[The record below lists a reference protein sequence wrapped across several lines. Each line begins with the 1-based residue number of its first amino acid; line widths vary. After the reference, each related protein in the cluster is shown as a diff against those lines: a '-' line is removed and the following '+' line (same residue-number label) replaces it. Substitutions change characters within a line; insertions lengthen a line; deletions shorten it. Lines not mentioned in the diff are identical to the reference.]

1 MEEDQFIEALIKCA
15 AKAQEICKKQGIQN
29 VNDYMTQMA
38 DEKALEMLN
47 KKVEIGINETL
58 KPYGVT
64 FKRFKEINAGYNSD
78 EIMRRLYTEHEKEK
92 R

>member
-1 MEEDQFIEALIKCA
+1 
-15 AKAQEICKKQGIQN
+15 
-29 VNDYMTQMA
+29 MTQMA

-47 KKVEIGINETL
+47 KKVEIGLNETL

-64 FKRFKEINAGYNSD
+64 FKRFKEIKAGYDFD
-78 EIMRRLYTEHEKEK
+78 EMMGRLYAEHEKEINALQLGLMFVS